1 MTPVIPYSISSVSL
15 IPGTV
20 FRTRKTYCSTRF
32 SFSKKST
39 INTQNFL
46 LPRSASFRLLSSYG
60 KGCSLQN
67 RSRSHIL
74 SATETDVAVE
84 EQGSPVATEDAGA
97 SKVSSDEAEVKSD
110 TSPTPAQSRRS
121 RPVKKSEMPPV
132 SNEELVS
139 GATFT
144 GKVRSIQPFGAFIDF
159 GAFTDGLVHVSMLS
173 DSYVKDVGSVVSVG
187 QEVKVKLIEANMETG
202 RISLSMRENYDSSKT
217 QQRKDSSGSNDRTG
231 SGRSPSKPN
240 QRRGDGRRSSKFAVG
255 QDLEGTV
262 KNMNRSGSFIS
273 LPDGEEGF
281 LPITEELEE
290 GFGTHMG
297 ETSLEVGQEV
307 SVRVL
312 RMSRGKVTLT
322 MKKEENA
329 QKSDIKYTQGVTH
342 TATNPFVLAFR
353 ENKEISAFLDEREK
367 IEKVDETPVTPK
379 VSEELENKVSE
390 SKTVLDSPE
399 GQDQS
404 ASGVEANLS
413 AVDENVKFDEAS
425 SEKAEVES
433 IAVEEAPT
441 NISDNNED
449 LEKANSSTDNSSDSE
464 VQTTEK
470 AEVSSETLNTEASI
484 STEEPAENE
493 GKSDS
498 TAASADQILSTESST
513 DEVITEEQ
521 ADNVIV
527 KDDLPIE
534 PPTADKVEPDD
545 KNGSITSSG
554 VQPDNLSSQSVKS
567 KANNLKSALK
577 T

>member
-32 SFSKKST
+32 SFSKKCT
-39 INTQNFL
+39 IKTCSPQNFL
-46 LPRSASFRLLSSYG
+46 LPRSASFRLLPSYG
-60 KGCSLQN
+60 RGCSLHN
-67 RSRSHIL
+67 RSRIHIL

-84 EQGSPVATEDAGA
+84 EQESPVVDEDAGA
-97 SKVSSDEAEVKSD
+97 SKVLSDEAEVKSD
-110 TSPTPAQSRRS
+110 ASPTPAQSAQSKRS
-121 RPVKKSEMPPV
+121 RPVKKSDMPPV
-132 SNEELVS
+132 SKEELVA

-187 QEVKVKLIEANMETG
+187 QEVKVKLVEANMETG
-202 RISLSMRENYDSSKT
+202 RISLSMRENDSSKT
-217 QQRKDSSGSNDRTG
+217 PQRRDTSGGNDRTG

-240 QRRGDGRRSSKFAVG
+240 QRKGEGRRNSKFSVG

-312 RMSRGKVTLT
+312 RFSRGKVTLT

-329 QKSDIKYTQGVTH
+329 QKEDIKYTQGVTH

-367 IEKVDETPVTPK
+367 MEKVDETPVTPK
-379 VSEELENKVSE
+379 VSEELESKVSE
-390 SKTVLDSPE
+390 SQTVLDSPE
-399 GQDQS
+399 GEEQT
-404 ASGVEANLS
+404 AISGEANLS
-413 AVDENVKFDEAS
+413 AVEEEVKLDEAS
-425 SEKAEVES
+425 SEKTEVES
-433 IAVEEAPT
+433 SAIEEAST
-441 NISDNNED
+441 DISDNKEE
-449 LEKANSSTDNSSDSE
+449 LEKAISSTDNSTDSAA
-464 VQTTEK
+464 QITEK
-470 AEVSSETLNTEASI
+470 AEVSSETLNTEVSI
-484 STEEPAENE
+484 STEEPVENE
-493 GKSDS
+493 GQSDS

-513 DEVITEEQ
+513 DEVSTEQ
-521 ADNVIV
+521 KADDTIV
-527 KDDLPIE
+527 KDELPIE

-554 VQPDNLSSQSVKS
+554 PQPDNLS
-567 KANNLKSALK
+567 
-577 T
+577 